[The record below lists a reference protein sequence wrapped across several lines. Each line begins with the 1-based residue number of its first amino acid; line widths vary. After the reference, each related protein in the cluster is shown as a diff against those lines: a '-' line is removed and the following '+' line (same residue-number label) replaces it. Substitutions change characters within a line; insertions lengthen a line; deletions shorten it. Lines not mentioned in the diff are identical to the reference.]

1 MTAMESVI
9 RPAVPADLDAVAEI
23 FTHYVRYTVITFEEI
38 PPPVAAWHQRLD
50 DLAAQELPFLVAELS
65 GEVVGYAYA
74 APWRPK
80 PAYRHTVENS
90 IYLAPGRAGQGL
102 GGTLLEALLTACAQT
117 HVRQM
122 IAVIADAGTD
132 ASVALHRRF
141 GFNDV
146 GRLASVGYK
155 HDRWIDTVLMQR
167 TLGPHTDDV
176 SGCPASARRSRST

>member
-1 MTAMESVI
+1 MTVIKPVI

-23 FTHYVRYTVITFEEI
+23 YTYYVRHTLITFEEN

-50 DLAAQELPFLVAELS
+50 VAARNLPFLVAELS

-90 IYLAPGRAGQGL
+90 IYLAPGRTGRGL
-102 GGTLLEALLTACAQT
+102 GGALLEALLAACAGT

-132 ASVALHRRF
+132 TSAALHRRY
-141 GFNDV
+141 GFTDA
-146 GRLASVGYK
+146 GRLAAVGYK
-155 HDRWIDTVLMQR
+155 HDRWIDTLLMQR
-167 TLGPHTDDV
+167 RLCH
-176 SGCPASARRSRST
+176 PAMEPRR